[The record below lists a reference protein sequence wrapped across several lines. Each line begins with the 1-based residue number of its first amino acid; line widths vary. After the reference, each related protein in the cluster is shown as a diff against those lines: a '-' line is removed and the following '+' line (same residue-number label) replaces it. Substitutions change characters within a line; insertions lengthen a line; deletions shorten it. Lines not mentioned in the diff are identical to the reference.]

1 MRNATRTVYMA
12 WAKNRPVPSVDLA
25 GSNLLACTL
34 ADLPGARDAVDLS
47 GDSPNGYPPLLE
59 AIAARAGVSTDQV
72 ATAGGCSGANFLA
85 CAAVLRAGDE
95 VLAEWPGYDPLP
107 AAARMLG
114 ASVSF
119 FRRSFDRGWALEPD
133 RVEAALTPRTRLVI
147 VSSPHNPSGVAASP
161 ASLEALARLAERRGF
176 YILVD
181 EVYADT
187 VDGASH
193 GSPGS
198 RSPAVISTNSLTKA
212 YGLSSLRCGW
222 SIAAPSVT
230 EAIRRAR
237 DVVDVSGAIPAER
250 LSALAFAHLPALA
263 LRAEDILARNRLL
276 WSAFFRKRPELA
288 CVPADASVVFPRFE
302 EGRDASAFT
311 ERLFE
316 RTGVAVAPGS
326 FFGAP
331 EHFRVA
337 LGGSTENL
345 ERGLD
350 AIAQEISGPA

>member
-1 MRNATRTVYMA
+1 MRNATRTAYMA
-12 WAKNRPVPSVDLA
+12 WAKNRPVPSIDLA

-47 GDSPNGYPPLLE
+47 GDSPNGYPPLVE
-59 AIAARAGVSTDQV
+59 AIAARAGVSSDHV

-114 ASVSF
+114 ASVRF
-119 FRRSFDRGWALEPD
+119 FQRSFDEGWALDPD
-133 RVEAALTPRTRLVI
+133 RVEAAVTPRTRLLI
-147 VSSPHNPSGVAASP
+147 VSSPHNPSGIAASSS
-161 ASLEALARLAERRGF
+161 SLEALARLAERRGF
-176 YILVD
+176 YVLID

-187 VDGASH
+187 VEGASIASA
-193 GSPGS
+193 GA
-198 RSPAVISTNSLTKA
+198 RSPALISTNSLTKA

-237 DVVDVSGAIPAER
+237 DVIDVSGAIPAER

-263 LRAEDILARNRLL
+263 RRAGEILARNRRL
-276 WSAFFRKRPELA
+276 WANFFRERSELV
-288 CVPADASVVFPRFE
+288 CIPADASVVFPRFAD
-302 EGRDASAFT
+302 GRGASAFT

-345 ERGLD
+345 ERGLG
-350 AIAQEISGPA
+350 AIAREISDQA